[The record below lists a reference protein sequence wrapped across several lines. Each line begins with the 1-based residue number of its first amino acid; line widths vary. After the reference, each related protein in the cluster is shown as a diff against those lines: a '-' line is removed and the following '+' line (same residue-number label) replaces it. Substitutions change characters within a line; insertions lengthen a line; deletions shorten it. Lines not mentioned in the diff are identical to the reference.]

1 MASIKDRITR
11 TTDGSSYPNVAR
23 VVSPRAPG
31 SDTLLVDGLSGWS
44 EDTAMHF
51 ISYRLDS
58 AEKVVEGSVRDCIGV
73 ANKGTGNIV
82 GFKVLLGGNDE
93 GNKVGDIIQPGP
105 STLWADYLAQALLNL
120 HNPDGTLKPESV
132 SYEALDSTTEFVE
145 QASSI
150 DFNDARLFKF
160 GKWVFRENDVIKAC
174 ANRPSD
180 NPGWLIS
187 TPLNPA
193 VIPGSQAKGYVKQQY
208 ADIEGNFY
216 TRIIKSGDTAAP
228 VTYGEWMKEAKDYPD
243 VKTAKEEDVQIGWG
257 MILKL
262 TRIGNTV
269 SARIDQINEIPAG
282 VFSPSEKIPKKYRPI
297 NNTNMLITG
306 INSGRY
312 AGNTMYRFAKDG
324 SITGHSA
331 IPGRQEWY
339 GSATWLTDQPWEKS

>member
-1 MASIKDRITR
+1 MLRKASADGKLPTEALLKLQKEKDAQSISVSTV
-11 TTDGSSYPNVAR
+11 DGWRLGETVDFILFKVDSDQEII
-23 VVSPRAPG
+23 PG
-31 SDTLLVDGLSGWS
+31 SVSSW
-44 EDTAMHF
+44 
-51 ISYRLDS
+51 
-58 AEKVVEGSVRDCIGV
+58 
-73 ANKGTGNIV
+73 TGIPASN
-82 GFKVLLGGNDE
+82 
-93 GNKVGDIIQPGP
+93 GDINNLVLKGGMDQLYPP
-105 STLWADYLAQALLNL
+105 NSVVMATTTSAWANDLVGAILVS
-120 HNPDGTLKPESV
+120 HNSDGTLKDGSV
-132 SYEALDSTTEFVE
+132 TYEALDSTTEFVE
-145 QASSI
+145 QGSSI
-150 DFNDARLFKF
+150 DFNDARLLKF
-160 GKWVFRENDVIKAC
+160 GKWTFRENDVIKAC

-339 GSATWLTDQPWEKS
+339 GSVTWLTDQPWEK